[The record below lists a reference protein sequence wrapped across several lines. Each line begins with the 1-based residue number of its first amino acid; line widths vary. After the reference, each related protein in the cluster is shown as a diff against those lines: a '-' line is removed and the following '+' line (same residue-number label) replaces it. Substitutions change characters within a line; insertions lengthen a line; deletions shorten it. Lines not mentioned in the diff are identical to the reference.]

1 VREGER
7 LVVVGGGP
15 AGLSTARAYRDAG
28 GRAALTLLS
37 AEEHPPYQRPPLT
50 KEFLRGEQQRADLW
64 LEDEQWYVDNGVD
77 LRLGTRAEGLDL
89 HRGVVR
95 AGSREHPFDA
105 CVLAT
110 GSRPKRPPFPG
121 GDDPGLLTMRTLDD
135 SERLRASAGPQDAVV
150 VIGAGFIGCE
160 AAASLAM
167 RGAAVTLVAPESVPL
182 EPRLGQRAGAR
193 LAGWLEE
200 AGVALR
206 LEAQVESI
214 SRVGPWEVA
223 LAGGERLRAAAVVAA
238 TGVAP
243 RMELP
248 RAAGLHEEQGA
259 VAVDARMRCGDERV
273 LAVGDVAAAQHA
285 SAGRR
290 LRVEHWGDALVHGE
304 VAGRTLAGEDAA
316 WREPPGF
323 WSTIGERTIKHAA
336 WGDGHDEAIVEVD
349 EPDRLVVRY
358 RRGGAE
364 VGVLAHNDDEAYE
377 GSRDALRAAGS
388 AR

>member
-1 VREGER
+1 MREQER

-15 AGLSTARAYRDAG
+15 AGLSTARAYREAG
-28 GRAALTLLS
+28 GRATVTLLC

-50 KEFLRGEQQRADLW
+50 KDFLRGEQQRADLW
-64 LEDEQWYVDNGVD
+64 LEDEQWYADNGVD
-77 LRLGTRAEGLDL
+77 LRLGTRADCLDL
-89 HRGVVR
+89 QRGVVR
-95 AGSREHPFDA
+95 AASREHPFDA

-110 GSRPKRPPFPG
+110 GSRPQRPPFPG
-121 GDDPGLLTMRTLDD
+121 GDDPGLLTMRSLDD
-135 SERLRASAGPQDAVV
+135 GERLRASARAQDAVV

-167 RGAAVTLVAPESVPL
+167 RGAEVTLVAPEPAPL
-182 EPRLGQRAGAR
+182 VPRLGQRAGAR
-193 LAGWLEE
+193 LAGWLQE

-206 LEAQVESI
+206 LGAQVDSI
-214 SRVGPWEVA
+214 GGGEPWEVA
-223 LAGGERLRAAAVVAA
+223 LADGERLRAAAVVLA
-238 TGVAP
+238 TGVAA
-243 RMELP
+243 RMELAL
-248 RAAGLHEEQGA
+248 AAGLYEEQGA
-259 VAVDARMRCGDERV
+259 VAVDAHMRCGDERV

-290 LRVEHWGDALVHGE
+290 LRVEHWGDALAHGE
-304 VAGRTLAGEDAA
+304 VAGRTLAGEDAV

-336 WGDGHDEAIVEVD
+336 WGDGHDEAIVEAD

-358 RRGGAE
+358 RRRGAD
-364 VGVLAHNDDEAYE
+364 VGVLAHNDDDAYE
-377 GSRDALRAAGS
+377 AARDALRAAGN